1 MKFIRPFRIAQH
13 GEAPEY
19 SADRPGLRALSQRR
33 IIRLQIRPRQ
43 IARRPCVHA
52 LLEGGLLLGR
62 GRILDLGCGQGLL
75 SAWLKAAQLCYES
88 GSWPHNW
95 PPAPRPSF
103 TRGIELMSRDV
114 ERARIALGPQCE
126 VFQGDIRDA
135 EFGSTDAVV
144 MLDVLH
150 YITPEEQLQ
159 VLKRV
164 RAALPA
170 RGLLLLRIGD
180 ASGGLRFHYGQWVD
194 KMVMLF
200 RGHGSVA
207 THCRSESQWRQL
219 LHDCGFEVQPAPDEP
234 RHSVCKRPAD
244 RSRALKR
251 GQISMDLHTTARI
264 SQARGI
270 R

>member
-1 MKFIRPFRIAQH
+1 M
-13 GEAPEY
+13 
-19 SADRPGLRALSQRR
+19 
-33 IIRLQIRPRQ
+33 
-43 IARRPCVHA
+43 RRPSTALIDRACEPYRSAGLFAYKFARGKLLGDPVFTA

-75 SAWLKAAQLCYES
+75 SAWLKAAQLCYEN

-103 TRGIELMSRDV
+103 TRGIELMNRDV

-164 RAALPA
+164 RAALPS

-180 ASGGLRFHYGQWVD
+180 ASGGLRFHYGQWID
-194 KMVMLF
+194 KMVMVF

-207 THCRSESQWRQL
+207 THCRSTSQWRQL
-219 LHDCGFEVQPAPDEP
+219 LRDCGFEVQAAPMSQGT
-234 RHSVCKRPAD
+234 RFANVLLIGH
-244 RSRALKR
+244 
-251 GQISMDLHTTARI
+251 AR
-264 SQARGI
+264 
-270 R
+270 